1 MKYGYQK
8 TVSIS
13 FEDVD
18 SRIRSALAENGFGV
32 ITEIDIKKT
41 FKEKLDLEYPR
52 FRILGACNPELAE
65 KALKMQSEVAML
77 MPCNVVFWENEDKT
91 VTLSAIDAEQQLS
104 VTEHLGLIQIG
115 KDVNVMLKNTT
126 HIVTSNLTMV
136 LLKKTILSICHLN
149 VNQF

>member
-1 MKYGYQK
+1 MKYAYQK

-18 SRIRSALAENGFGV
+18 SKIRSTLAENGFGV

-41 FKEKLDLEYPR
+41 FKEKLNIDYPR

-77 MPCNVVFWENEDKT
+77 MPCNVVYWQNKDST
-91 VTLSAIDAEQQLS
+91 VTLSAIDAEQQLI
-104 VTEHLGLIQIG
+104 VTEHDDLIQIG
-115 KDVNVMLKNTT
+115 KDVNIMLKTA
-126 HIVTSNLTMV
+126 IDRV
-136 LLKKTILSICHLN
+136 
-149 VNQF
+149 

>member
-13 FEDVD
+13 FKDVD
-18 SRIRSALAENGFGV
+18 SKIRSTLAENGFGV

-41 FKEKLDLEYPR
+41 FKEKLNIDYPR

-77 MPCNVVFWENEDKT
+77 MPCNVVFWENEDST
-91 VTLSAIDAEQQLS
+91 VTLSAIDAEQQLC
-104 VTEHLGLIQIG
+104 VTEHDDLIQIG
-115 KDVNVMLKNTT
+115 KDVNIMLKTA
-126 HIVTSNLTMV
+126 IDRV
-136 LLKKTILSICHLN
+136 
-149 VNQF
+149 

>member
-65 KALKMQSEVAML
+65 KALKIQSEVAML

-115 KDVNVMLKNTT
+115 KDVNVMLKSA
-126 HIVTSNLTMV
+126 IDV
-136 LLKKTILSICHLN
+136 L
-149 VNQF
+149 

>member
-18 SRIRSALAENGFGV
+18 SKIRSTLAENGFGV

-41 FKEKLDLEYPR
+41 FKEKLNIDYPR

-77 MPCNVVFWENEDKT
+77 MPCNVVFWENEDST

-104 VTEHLGLIQIG
+104 VTEHDDLIQIG
-115 KDVNVMLKNTT
+115 KDVNIMLKTA
-126 HIVTSNLTMV
+126 IDRL
-136 LLKKTILSICHLN
+136 
-149 VNQF
+149 

>member
-115 KDVNVMLKNTT
+115 KDVNVMLMSA
-126 HIVTSNLTMV
+126 IDV
-136 LLKKTILSICHLN
+136 L
-149 VNQF
+149 

>member
-18 SRIRSALAENGFGV
+18 LKIRSTLAENGFGV

-41 FKEKLDLEYPR
+41 FKEKLNIDYPR

-77 MPCNVVFWENEDKT
+77 MPCNVVFWENEDST
-91 VTLSAIDAEQQLS
+91 VTLSAIDAEQQLC
-104 VTEHLGLIQIG
+104 VTEHDDLIQIG
-115 KDVNVMLKNTT
+115 KDVNIMLKTA
-126 HIVTSNLTMV
+126 IDRV
-136 LLKKTILSICHLN
+136 
-149 VNQF
+149 

>member
-13 FEDVD
+13 FKDVD
-18 SRIRSALAENGFGV
+18 SKIRSTLAENGFGV
-32 ITEIDIKKT
+32 ITEIDLKKT
-41 FKEKLDLEYPR
+41 FKEKLNIDYPR

-77 MPCNVVFWENEDKT
+77 MPCNVVFWENEDST

-104 VTEHLGLIQIG
+104 VTEHDDLIQIG
-115 KDVNVMLKNTT
+115 KDVNIMLKTA
-126 HIVTSNLTMV
+126 IDRV
-136 LLKKTILSICHLN
+136 
-149 VNQF
+149 

>member
-1 MKYGYQK
+1 MKYGYKK

-13 FEDVD
+13 FKDVD
-18 SRIRSALAENGFGV
+18 SKIRSTLAENGFGV

-41 FKEKLDLEYPR
+41 FKEKLNIDYPR

-104 VTEHLGLIQIG
+104 VTEHDDLIQIG
-115 KDVNVMLKNTT
+115 KDVNIMLKTA
-126 HIVTSNLTMV
+126 IDRV
-136 LLKKTILSICHLN
+136 
-149 VNQF
+149 

>member
-8 TVSIS
+8 TISIS

-18 SRIRSALAENGFGV
+18 SKIRSTLAENGFGV

-41 FKEKLDLEYPR
+41 FKEKLNIDYPR

-77 MPCNVVFWENEDKT
+77 MPCNVVFWENEDST

-104 VTEHLGLIQIG
+104 ITEHDDLIQIG
-115 KDVNVMLKNTT
+115 KDVNIMLKTA
-126 HIVTSNLTMV
+126 IDRL
-136 LLKKTILSICHLN
+136 
-149 VNQF
+149 

>member
-13 FEDVD
+13 FKDVD
-18 SRIRSALAENGFGV
+18 SKIRSTLAENGFGV

-41 FKEKLDLEYPR
+41 FKEKLNIDYPR

-77 MPCNVVFWENEDKT
+77 MPCNVVFWENEDST

-104 VTEHLGLIQIG
+104 VTEHDDLIQIG
-115 KDVNVMLKNTT
+115 KDVNIMLKTA
-126 HIVTSNLTMV
+126 IDQV
-136 LLKKTILSICHLN
+136 
-149 VNQF
+149 

>member
-13 FEDVD
+13 FKDVD
-18 SRIRSALAENGFGV
+18 SKIRSTLAENGFGV

-41 FKEKLDLEYPR
+41 FKEKLNIDYPR

-77 MPCNVVFWENEDKT
+77 MPCNVVFWENEDST

-104 VTEHLGLIQIG
+104 VTEHDDLIQIG
-115 KDVNVMLKNTT
+115 RDVNIMLKTA
-126 HIVTSNLTMV
+126 IDRV
-136 LLKKTILSICHLN
+136 
-149 VNQF
+149 

>member
-18 SRIRSALAENGFGV
+18 SRIRLALAENGFGV

-77 MPCNVVFWENEDKT
+77 MPCNVVFWENEDST

-104 VTEHLGLIQIG
+104 VTEHDDLIQIG
-115 KDVNVMLKNTT
+115 KDVNIMLKTA
-126 HIVTSNLTMV
+126 IDRV
-136 LLKKTILSICHLN
+136 
-149 VNQF
+149 

>member
-8 TVSIS
+8 TISIS

-18 SRIRSALAENGFGV
+18 SKIRSTLAENGFGV

-41 FKEKLDLEYPR
+41 FKEKLNIDYPR

-77 MPCNVVFWENEDKT
+77 MPCNVVFWENEDIT

-104 VTEHLGLIQIG
+104 VTEHDDLIQIG
-115 KDVNVMLKNTT
+115 KDVNIMLKTA
-126 HIVTSNLTMV
+126 IDRV
-136 LLKKTILSICHLN
+136 
-149 VNQF
+149 

>member
-13 FEDVD
+13 FKDVD
-18 SRIRSALAENGFGV
+18 SKIRSTLAENGFGV

-41 FKEKLDLEYPR
+41 FKEKLNIDYPR

-77 MPCNVVFWENEDKT
+77 MPCNVVFWENEDST

-104 VTEHLGLIQIG
+104 VTEHDDLIQIG
-115 KDVNVMLKNTT
+115 KDVNIMLKTA
-126 HIVTSNLTMV
+126 IDLV
-136 LLKKTILSICHLN
+136 
-149 VNQF
+149 

>member
-52 FRILGACNPELAE
+52 FRILGACNPDLAE

-115 KDVNVMLKNTT
+115 KDVNVMLKSA
-126 HIVTSNLTMV
+126 IDV
-136 LLKKTILSICHLN
+136 L
-149 VNQF
+149 

>member
-8 TVSIS
+8 TISIS

-18 SRIRSALAENGFGV
+18 SKIRLTLAENGFGV

-41 FKEKLDLEYPR
+41 FKEKLNIDYPR

-77 MPCNVVFWENEDKT
+77 MPCNVVFWENEDST

-104 VTEHLGLIQIG
+104 VTEHDDLIQIG
-115 KDVNVMLKNTT
+115 KDVNIMLKTA
-126 HIVTSNLTMV
+126 IDLV
-136 LLKKTILSICHLN
+136 
-149 VNQF
+149 

>member
-1 MKYGYQK
+1 MKYAYQK

-18 SRIRSALAENGFGV
+18 SKIRSTLAENGFGV

-41 FKEKLDLEYPR
+41 FKEKLNIDYPR
-52 FRILGACNPELAE
+52 FRILGACNPKLAE

-77 MPCNVVFWENEDKT
+77 MPCNVVFWENEDST

-104 VTEHLGLIQIG
+104 VTEHDDLIQIG
-115 KDVNVMLKNTT
+115 KDVNIMLKTA
-126 HIVTSNLTMV
+126 IDQV
-136 LLKKTILSICHLN
+136 
-149 VNQF
+149 

>member
-13 FEDVD
+13 FKDVD
-18 SRIRSALAENGFGV
+18 SKIRSTLAENGFGV

-41 FKEKLDLEYPR
+41 FKEKLNIDYPR
-52 FRILGACNPELAE
+52 FHILGACNPELAE

-77 MPCNVVFWENEDKT
+77 MPCNVVFWENEDST

-104 VTEHLGLIQIG
+104 VTEHDDLIQIG
-115 KDVNVMLKNTT
+115 KDVNIMLKTA
-126 HIVTSNLTMV
+126 IDRV
-136 LLKKTILSICHLN
+136 
-149 VNQF
+149 

>member
-13 FEDVD
+13 FKDVD
-18 SRIRSALAENGFGV
+18 SKIRSTLAENGFGV

-41 FKEKLDLEYPR
+41 FKEKLNIDYPR

-77 MPCNVVFWENEDKT
+77 MPCNVVFWENEDST

-104 VTEHLGLIQIG
+104 VTEHDDLIQIG
-115 KDVNVMLKNTT
+115 KDVDIMLKTA
-126 HIVTSNLTMV
+126 IDLV
-136 LLKKTILSICHLN
+136 
-149 VNQF
+149 

>member
-13 FEDVD
+13 FKDVD
-18 SRIRSALAENGFGV
+18 SKIRSTLAENGFGV
-32 ITEIDIKKT
+32 ITEIDIKKPL
-41 FKEKLDLEYPR
+41 KEKLNIDYPR

-77 MPCNVVFWENEDKT
+77 MPCNVVFWENEDST

-104 VTEHLGLIQIG
+104 VTEHDDLIQIG
-115 KDVNVMLKNTT
+115 KDVNIMLKTA
-126 HIVTSNLTMV
+126 IDRV
-136 LLKKTILSICHLN
+136 
-149 VNQF
+149 

>member
-13 FEDVD
+13 FKDVA
-18 SRIRSALAENGFGV
+18 SKIRSTLAENGFGV

-41 FKEKLDLEYPR
+41 FKEKLNIDYPR

-77 MPCNVVFWENEDKT
+77 MPCNVVFWENEDST

-104 VTEHLGLIQIG
+104 VTEHDDLIQIG
-115 KDVNVMLKNTT
+115 KDVNIMLKTA
-126 HIVTSNLTMV
+126 IDRV
-136 LLKKTILSICHLN
+136 
-149 VNQF
+149 

>member
-13 FEDVD
+13 FKDVD
-18 SRIRSALAENGFGV
+18 SKIRSTLAENGFGV

-41 FKEKLDLEYPR
+41 FKEKLNIDYPR
-52 FRILGACNPELAE
+52 FRILGACNPGLAE

-77 MPCNVVFWENEDKT
+77 MPCNVVFWENEDST

-104 VTEHLGLIQIG
+104 VTEHDDLIQIG
-115 KDVNVMLKNTT
+115 KDVNIMLKTA
-126 HIVTSNLTMV
+126 IDRV
-136 LLKKTILSICHLN
+136 
-149 VNQF
+149 

>member
-18 SRIRSALAENGFGV
+18 SKIRSTLAENGFGV

-41 FKEKLDLEYPR
+41 FKEKLNIDYPR

-77 MPCNVVFWENEDKT
+77 MPCNIVFWDNEDST

-104 VTEHLGLIQIG
+104 VTEHDDLIQIG
-115 KDVNVMLKNTT
+115 KDVNIMLKTA
-126 HIVTSNLTMV
+126 IDRV
-136 LLKKTILSICHLN
+136 
-149 VNQF
+149 

>member
-18 SRIRSALAENGFGV
+18 SKIRSTLAENGFGV

-41 FKEKLDLEYPR
+41 FKEKLNIDYPR

-77 MPCNVVFWENEDKT
+77 MPCNVIYWENEDKT

-104 VTEHLGLIQIG
+104 VTEHDDLIQIG
-115 KDVNVMLKNTT
+115 KDVNIMLKTA
-126 HIVTSNLTMV
+126 IDLV
-136 LLKKTILSICHLN
+136 
-149 VNQF
+149 

>member
-13 FEDVD
+13 FKDVD
-18 SRIRSALAENGFGV
+18 SKIRSTLAENGFGV

-41 FKEKLDLEYPR
+41 FKEKLNIDYPR

-104 VTEHLGLIQIG
+104 VTEHDDLIQIG
-115 KDVNVMLKNTT
+115 KDVNIMLKTA
-126 HIVTSNLTMV
+126 IDQV
-136 LLKKTILSICHLN
+136 
-149 VNQF
+149 

>member
-18 SRIRSALAENGFGV
+18 SKIRSTLAENGFGV
-32 ITEIDIKKT
+32 ITEINIKKT
-41 FKEKLDLEYPR
+41 FKEKLNIDYPR

-77 MPCNVVFWENEDKT
+77 MPCNVVFWENEDST

-104 VTEHLGLIQIG
+104 VTEHDDLIQIG
-115 KDVNVMLKNTT
+115 KDVNIMLKTA
-126 HIVTSNLTMV
+126 IDRV
-136 LLKKTILSICHLN
+136 
-149 VNQF
+149 

>member
-8 TVSIS
+8 TISIS

-18 SRIRSALAENGFGV
+18 SKIRLTLAENGFGV

-41 FKEKLDLEYPR
+41 FKEKLNIDYPR

-77 MPCNVVFWENEDKT
+77 MPCNVIFWENEDKT

-104 VTEHLGLIQIG
+104 VTEHDDLIQIG
-115 KDVNVMLKNTT
+115 KDVNIMLKTA
-126 HIVTSNLTMV
+126 IDLV
-136 LLKKTILSICHLN
+136 
-149 VNQF
+149 

>member
-8 TVSIS
+8 TISIS

-18 SRIRSALAENGFGV
+18 SKIRSTLAENGFGV

-41 FKEKLDLEYPR
+41 FKEKLNIDYPR

-77 MPCNVVFWENEDKT
+77 MPCNVIFWENEDKT

-104 VTEHLGLIQIG
+104 VTEHDDLIQIG
-115 KDVNVMLKNTT
+115 KDVNIMLKTA
-126 HIVTSNLTMV
+126 IDLV
-136 LLKKTILSICHLN
+136 
-149 VNQF
+149 

>member
-18 SRIRSALAENGFGV
+18 SKIRSTLAENGFGV

-41 FKEKLDLEYPR
+41 FKEKLNIDYPR

-77 MPCNVVFWENEDKT
+77 MPCNVVFWENEDST

-104 VTEHLGLIQIG
+104 VTEHDDLIQIG
-115 KDVNVMLKNTT
+115 KDVNIMLKTA
-126 HIVTSNLTMV
+126 IDRV
-136 LLKKTILSICHLN
+136 
-149 VNQF
+149 

>member
-13 FEDVD
+13 FKDVD
-18 SRIRSALAENGFGV
+18 SKIRSTLAENGFGV

-41 FKEKLDLEYPR
+41 FKEKLNIDYPR

-77 MPCNVVFWENEDKT
+77 MPCNVVFWENKDST

-104 VTEHLGLIQIG
+104 VTEHDDLIQIG
-115 KDVNVMLKNTT
+115 KDVNIMLKTA
-126 HIVTSNLTMV
+126 IDRV
-136 LLKKTILSICHLN
+136 
-149 VNQF
+149 

>member
-13 FEDVD
+13 FKDVD
-18 SRIRSALAENGFGV
+18 SKIRSTLAENGFGV

-41 FKEKLDLEYPR
+41 FKEKLNIDYPR

-77 MPCNVVFWENEDKT
+77 MPCNVIYWENEDKT

-104 VTEHLGLIQIG
+104 VTEHDDLIQIG
-115 KDVNVMLKNTT
+115 KDVNIMLKTA
-126 HIVTSNLTMV
+126 IDLV
-136 LLKKTILSICHLN
+136 
-149 VNQF
+149 